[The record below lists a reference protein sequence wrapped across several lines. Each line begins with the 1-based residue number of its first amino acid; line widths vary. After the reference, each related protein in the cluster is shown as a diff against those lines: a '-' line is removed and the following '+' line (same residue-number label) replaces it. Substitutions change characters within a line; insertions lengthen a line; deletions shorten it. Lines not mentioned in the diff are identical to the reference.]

1 MFPYVF
7 DALFATTPAEHRDV
21 FRSPLDPSR
30 MLIKRV
36 LAQEVRSFLYL
47 LRAPCPDYGRLLGRY
62 RQHIA
67 AIPCC
72 RSADTF
78 WTCLGRRL
86 VPRVCS
92 FRLSDPLPLGD
103 EPFRSSDSNSFGPV
117 GTVSLTSHPPD
128 LTALQLPLALIDSK
142 LLFIVFPFSRWGS
155 LAVSSPDRL
164 PHGPIKR
171 LQEAA
176 VERERWRRSRVRL
189 APGNN

>member
-1 MFPYVF
+1 MLIWSPMAIMFNNHFYTLKTVSGRSMQPTLNPDSSTSRDTVVF
-7 DALFATTPAEHRDV
+7 DRFSIRLSGQLARGDIVV
-21 FRSPLDPSR
+21 FPSPLDPSR

-36 LAQEVRSFLYL
+36 LAQEGDTVSTLPPY
-47 LRAPCPDYGRLLGRY
+47 P
-62 RQHIA
+62 A
-67 AIPCC
+67 AEVQIP
-72 RSADTF
+72 F
-78 WTCLGRRL
+78 GHVW
-86 VPRVCS
+86 VE
-92 FRLSDPLPLGD
+92 GD
-103 EPFRSSDSNSFGPV
+103 EPFRSSDSNSFGP
-117 GTVSLTSHPPD
+117 
-128 LTALQLPLALIDSK
+128 LPLALIDSK